1 VIPPPGPLL
10 FCWRRQRRAAKV
22 PAGPLRDYLASKI
35 PDPAIDCRDTPF
47 LAVDMETTGLDPAE
61 DQILSIGWV
70 AMDGLTIRLDTAGQ
84 CWVRPTREIPEASAV
99 IHQITDDQ
107 AARGASL
114 AEALEQLLE
123 VLAGRVM
130 LAHHAAVELGFL
142 DQACQKQY
150 GFACMIPTV
159 DTLRLAR
166 EEMERRQEVV
176 RSGGLRLNALRQR
189 YNLPR
194 YKGHDALNDA
204 LAAAEL
210 FAAQISH
217 RSQDGPLP
225 LHRVLHRPGTLW

>member
-1 VIPPPGPLL
+1 ML

-22 PAGPLRDYLASKI
+22 PPGPLRDYLAGKI
-35 PDPAIDCRDTPF
+35 PDLSNDCRETRF
-47 LAVDMETTGLDPAE
+47 LAVDLETTGLNPAE

-84 CWVRPTREIPEASAV
+84 CRVRPTREIPEASAV

-107 AARGASL
+107 AARGGSL
-114 AEALEQLLE
+114 GEALERFLE
-123 VLAGRVM
+123 VLGGRVM

-142 DQACQKQY
+142 DQACQSEY

-159 DTLRLAR
+159 DTLRLAQD
-166 EEMERRQEVV
+166 EMERRQETV
-176 RSGGLRLNALRQR
+176 RSGGLRLNALRER

-210 FAAQISH
+210 FAAQVAH
-217 RSQDGPLP
+217 RAEDKPLP
-225 LHRVLHRPGTLW
+225 LHRVLHRPGPLW